1 MDENKCKVFIRRLK
15 QGGECFSIPGDGILI
30 PIPYDYPSKMPE
42 CAELLSRW
50 RVENPGLSPARFPVS
65 NERTEKWLRN
75 SILEND
81 YRVMFMIQNEHREN
95 IGHIGLSGMNFETST
110 VRIDSVMKGVK
121 KECPGI
127 MARVIEFLKDLCRE
141 QLEAQSVDLVVL
153 DDNTRAI
160 RLYEKCD
167 FEVNSSIPLRKIE
180 HDGEI
185 NWVEDMSLDKPE
197 KCFLHM
203 ECRL

>member
-1 MDENKCKVFIRRLK
+1 MLMDENKCKVFIRRLK

-81 YRVMFMIQNEHREN
+81 YRVMLSTIATPMIPH
-95 IGHIGLSGMNFETST
+95 H
-110 VRIDSVMKGVK
+110 VRIPSRND
-121 KECPGI
+121 
-127 MARVIEFLKDLCRE
+127 FLSAPITEIL
-141 QLEAQSVDLVVL
+141 
-153 DDNTRAI
+153 
-160 RLYEKCD
+160 
-167 FEVNSSIPLRKIE
+167 SSKR
-180 HDGEI
+180 
-185 NWVEDMSLDKPE
+185 
-197 KCFLHM
+197 
-203 ECRL
+203 